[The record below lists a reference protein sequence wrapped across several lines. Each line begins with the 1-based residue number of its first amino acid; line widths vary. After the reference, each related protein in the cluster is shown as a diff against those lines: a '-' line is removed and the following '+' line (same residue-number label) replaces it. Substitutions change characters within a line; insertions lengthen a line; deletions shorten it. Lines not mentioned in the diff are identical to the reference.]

1 MFGFILNIFS
11 VMNFLLFLLQALLFH
26 ILCPS
31 VDQKLIE
38 TTCPLYA
45 AFGVV
50 GIVHPTCP
58 VSINVFEKN
67 IHPVWEDE
75 CNSCRSNDHVIFE
88 LDSNISV
95 AR

>member
-11 VMNFLLFLLQALLFH
+11 VMNFLIFILQALLFH

-45 AFGVV
+45 AFGLV

-58 VSINVFEKN
+58 VLINVFEKTFILFGRMN
-67 IHPVWEDE
+67 VTLVDLI
-75 CNSCRSNDHVIFE
+75 IM
-88 LDSNISV
+88 
-95 AR
+95 